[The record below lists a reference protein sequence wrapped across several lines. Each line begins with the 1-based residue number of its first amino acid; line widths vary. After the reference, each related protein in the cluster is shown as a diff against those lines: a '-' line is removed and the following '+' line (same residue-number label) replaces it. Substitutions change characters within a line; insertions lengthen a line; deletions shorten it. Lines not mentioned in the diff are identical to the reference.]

1 MAPTLPKH
9 DAIWVRE
16 LVADLKAR
24 GLPTENLLA
33 EVGLSEDSLKAEG
46 ARIPFTKHAALL
58 ELAARMT
65 GDDTLGLH
73 FAQTRDTRDAG
84 LLGYVGLSSPTLM
97 DAIENLAR
105 YRRVFSDAT
114 DLQLDTLRT
123 DGRLSWRIRD
133 GATDSVRQSVEF
145 MATNWIR
152 AFRDAT
158 KSRIVPVSLSFTH
171 KRTENI
177 DEFERFF
184 GCPVRFNRQANS
196 LRIELSD
203 LNRRI
208 VTADDKLLG
217 LLRQYCQDILSSRP
231 EQAPLLVERVERVI
245 ADRLADGHAK
255 LDVVAAEV
263 GMSPRSLSRRLSEL
277 GTSFNE
283 LIEGLRKQIAHRY
296 LHETNLSCTQIAFV
310 LGYSDVSSFNHAFKR
325 WSGETPTA
333 ARNSVSA

>member
-1 MAPTLPKH
+1 
-9 DAIWVRE
+9 
-16 LVADLKAR
+16 
-24 GLPTENLLA
+24 
-33 EVGLSEDSLKAEG
+33 
-46 ARIPFTKHAALL
+46 
-58 ELAARMT
+58 MT

-73 FAQTRDTRDAG
+73 FARTRDTRDAG
-84 LLGYVGLSSPTLM
+84 LIGYVGLSSPTLM

-133 GATDSVRQSVEF
+133 GATDSARQSVEF

-196 LRIELSD
+196 LQIELSD

-263 GMSPRSLSRRLSEL
+263 GMSRRSLSRRLSEL

-333 ARNSVSA
+333 VRNSVSA